1 MSLKWRIALGY
12 SALLI
17 VAMTLMS
24 WIIVWRFQ
32 QILYDQAATSV
43 NATMRAI
50 VQFAQQ
56 STTPFSLEDS
66 SAGTLQFLFNN
77 SNLTTWNSA
86 NSFVQVDSSDGYP
99 LAKTANLGA
108 LWIPPNPKLS
118 PSHDVA
124 FRQEALG
131 GRSFLVQDRYLR
143 VGSNAA
149 IIHVAEPLDTLQ
161 RTFARAREAIGIVL
175 GTVAVAVVVFSIVL
189 ASQATTP
196 INRLSRQMREISSDR
211 LAIAAG
217 PEALDGQVVRPRRRD
232 EVARLAENFNDLLAR
247 LAEAFARERQF
258 ISDAS
263 HELKTPL
270 TSINANAQMLLR
282 WADQDPTIRR
292 ESLDTIVR
300 ESADLA
306 GMVNGMLTLAKAD
319 RGDEIPKEPLSL
331 AQIVSEVT
339 QNAMPRAVEKQ
350 IELRF
355 SHSGTPIVYGD
366 ANLLRQLVGNLIDNA
381 LKFSEGGR
389 VDVGVGNDAQ
399 SAWIEVSDTGP
410 GIPEAELSHVFE
422 RFYRTDKAR
431 SRSVPGTGLG
441 LAIVRSI
448 ARVHGGKA
456 TAGNASGGGAR
467 FRVLLP
473 RIQLPFT

>member
-24 WIIVWRFQ
+24 GIIVWRFQ

-108 LWIPPNPKLS
+108 LRIPPNPKLS
-118 PSHDVA
+118 SSHDVA
-124 FRQEALG
+124 FRQETLG
-131 GRSFLVQDRYLR
+131 GRSFLVEDRYLR

-149 IIHVAEPLDTLQ
+149 TIHVAEPLDTLQ

-196 INRLSRQMREISSDR
+196 INRLSREMREISSDR
-211 LAIAAG
+211 LAIAAA
-217 PEALDGQVVRPRRRD
+217 PEALDGRAVRPRRRD

-282 WADQDPTIRR
+282 WADQDPAIRR

-319 RGDEIPKEPLSL
+319 RGDEIPKEALSL

-339 QNAMPRAVEKQ
+339 QNAMPRAAEKQ

-355 SHSGTPIVYGD
+355 SHSGTPIVYAD

-410 GIPEAELSHVFE
+410 GIPEAELSHVFG
-422 RFYRTDKAR
+422 RFYRSDKAR

-456 TAGNASGGGAR
+456 TAGNAPGGGAR